1 MIKLGTRAL
10 QKAIK
15 RDKLQKIQINKQ
27 EDAYLYVLKIEYN
40 HSYKRKL
47 IIIRSI
53 IMPAPSTVPGRVPDI
68 SPRTLIIT

>member
-27 EDAYLYVLKIEYN
+27 EDAYL
-40 HSYKRKL
+40 
-47 IIIRSI
+47 
-53 IMPAPSTVPGRVPDI
+53 
-68 SPRTLIIT
+68 